1 MAGHSGKEGPSRERL
16 VKEIA
21 SVPRFPASSL
31 LSATHVSL
39 PEIDDGA
46 VEIRRAPHLHRHV
59 LAATIA
65 AVREGEREVVR
76 GACARREGC
85 SRERRT
91 LLDGFES
98 QGTKKAILGD
108 RNVPIYK
115 VFPGYFPHKMS
126 D

>member
-1 MAGHSGKEGPSRERL
+1 M
-16 VKEIA
+16 
-21 SVPRFPASSL
+21 
-31 LSATHVSL
+31 
-39 PEIDDGA
+39 
-46 VEIRRAPHLHRHV
+46 EIRRAPHLHRHV
-59 LAATIA
+59 LATAAIAA

-115 VFPGYFPHKMS
+115 LFPS
-126 D
+126 